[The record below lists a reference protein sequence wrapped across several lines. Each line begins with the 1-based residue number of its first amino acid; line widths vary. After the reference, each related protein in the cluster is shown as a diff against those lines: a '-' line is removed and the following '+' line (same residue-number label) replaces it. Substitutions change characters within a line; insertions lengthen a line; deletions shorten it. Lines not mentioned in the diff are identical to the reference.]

1 MILSH
6 NDIATAVANKDIS
19 IIPFEEKQLQ
29 PATYDL
35 RVGKWGATTSK
46 KAKVDIEKTGYILL
60 EPGDFAVVEVL
71 EEITLSNSHAGRF
84 GLRSKYARKGLI
96 ATTGT
101 QIDPGYNGILVIGI
115 TNLTPRAISLPYKDD
130 FVSIEFH
137 KLENPVTT
145 PYAGPYQNKKG
156 IGAEEI
162 EAIVE
167 SDGMALSEVL
177 TTLRSLSSNV
187 GALTEDV
194 TKMSNDISSLTNNL
208 SSLKWFIG
216 IAVGVLAVLV
226 TIIQLFGK

>member
-6 NDIATAVANKDIS
+6 NDLSVAVLNKGIE
-19 IIPFEEKQLQ
+19 IIPFEEKQMQ

-60 EPGDFAVVEVL
+60 EPGDFGVVEVF
-71 EEITLSNSHAGRF
+71 EELRLSNSYAARF

-101 QIDPGYNGILVIGI
+101 QIDPGYYGILVVGI
-115 TNLTPRAISLPYKDD
+115 TNLTPKAISLPYKDD
-130 FVSIEFH
+130 FVTVEFH
-137 KLENPVTT
+137 KLESPATNA
-145 PYAGPYQNKKG
+145 YAGPYQNKMG

-167 SDGMALSEVL
+167 NDGMALSEVL

-187 GALTEDV
+187 GEMSKDVSTLT
-194 TKMSNDISSLTNNL
+194 SNL
-208 SSLKWFIG
+208 STLKWFIG
-216 IAVGVLAVLV
+216 ISVGIVAVLV
-226 TIIQLFGK
+226 ALLQIFGSK